1 MTIVISG
8 SSGFIGTAL
17 VHELQRLG
25 HRPVRL
31 VRRSPGSDEI
41 RWDPAAGTID
51 AASLEGL
58 DAVIHLAG
66 AGIGGRRWNAKYKE
80 LLVESR
86 EQPTTLLATT
96 LASLSRPP
104 AVLLSASAIGFY
116 GDRGEETLTEASSA
130 GSGFLP
136 DLVKRWEAATEP
148 ASSSGIRTSLMRTG
162 VVFSPEGGALKK
174 LLPLFRLGLG
184 GPMGHGRQ
192 YVSWISL
199 VDEVRAIVHLL
210 TTDLPGPV
218 NLTAPHPV
226 TNAEQAKMLGKA
238 MHRPSI
244 LRTPAFGPRLLLGA
258 EMADALLFDSAR
270 ILPERLLSSGFTFTY
285 DTLDTALAAML

>member
-8 SSGFIGTAL
+8 SSGFIGSAL
-17 VHELQRLG
+17 VQELQRLR

-31 VRRSPGSDEI
+31 VRRNPGPDEI

-66 AGIGGRRWNAKYKE
+66 AGIGDRRWNAKYKE
-80 LLVESR
+80 LLLQSR

-136 DLVKRWEAATEP
+136 DLVKRWEAATSP
-148 ASSSGIRTSLMRTG
+148 ASAAGIRTSLMRTG

-244 LRTPAFGPRLLLGA
+244 MRAPAFAPRLLLGA
-258 EMADALLFDSAR
+258 EMADALLFDSAK
-270 ILPERLLSSGFTFTY
+270 ILPERLLGSGFTFTH